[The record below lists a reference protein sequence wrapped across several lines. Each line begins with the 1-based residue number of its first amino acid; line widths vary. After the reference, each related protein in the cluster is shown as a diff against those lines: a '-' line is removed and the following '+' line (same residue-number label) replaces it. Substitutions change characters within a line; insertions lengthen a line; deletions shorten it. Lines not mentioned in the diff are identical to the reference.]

1 MKLTKA
7 SGSDCDFLIQ
17 SIRCTNRELR
27 EANQLF
33 DQLTDE
39 DAIDYASYNLLAIRT
54 KYSYLL
60 KLAKEKKIS
69 L

>member
-7 SGSDCDFLIQ
+7 SGSEYDFLLQSIQ
-17 SIRCTNRELR
+17 SANRELH
-27 EANQLF
+27 EAADLF
-33 DQLTDE
+33 NQLTDD

-54 KYSYLL
+54 KYSYII
-60 KLAKEKKIS
+60 KLAKEKDLS

>member
-7 SGSDCDFLIQ
+7 SGSEYDFLIQ
-17 SIRCTNRELR
+17 SLQDASRELH
-27 EANQLF
+27 EANDLF
-33 DQLTDE
+33 NQLTDE
-39 DAIDYASYNLLAIRT
+39 EAIDYASYNLLALRT